1 MFEKRRF
8 PWHIPVIAIIG
19 ILVLASGVY
28 IGLKS
33 GQDDNKIKAEVTSK
47 IDRTNTDDAMD
58 ISEECEIW
66 VVKKYP
72 DGTPVEED
80 GGSMV
85 GIIPKDLVGKSKNYI
100 SEYLS
105 NEYPN
110 REVEKI
116 SKYEIISNILN
127 DLYNIGIDQEDIQT
141 IDISIRKVY
150 DYEEGKQIFRGYEVV
165 HILRV
170 TVRNIDQVGEVYT
183 IGIENGA
190 NSDVDIKFTVSNIE
204 DYYNRALQL
213 AVKDAVDKAKLM
225 ANTLGVRIRRIPKNI
240 SEVIMSQTPPPRPYV
255 LSATKEVGTTPIS
268 EGTMDVR
275 AEVNSEFCTY

>member
-1 MFEKRRF
+1 MKNQVCSTCNEGTMASNGIGIVQVS
-8 PWHIPVIAIIG
+8 PDIAI
-19 ILVLASGVY
+19 LDLGVTTE
-28 IGLKS
+28 S
-33 GQDDNKIKAEVTSK
+33 
-47 IDRTNTDDAMD
+47 MD
-58 ISEECEIW
+58 VRVAQSE
-66 VVKKYP
+66 
-72 DGTPVEED
+72 
-80 GGSMV
+80 
-85 GIIPKDLVGKSKNYI
+85 N
-100 SEYLS
+100 
-105 NEYPN
+105 N
-110 REVEKI
+110 
-116 SKYEIISNILN
+116 EIISNILN
-127 DLYNIGIDQEDIQT
+127 DLYDIGIDEEDIQT

-150 DYEEGKQIFRGYEVV
+150 DYEEGRQIFRGYEVV

-190 NSDVDIKFTVSNIE
+190 NSDVDINFTVSNIE

-255 LSATKEVGTTPIS
+255 LSANKEVGTTPIS

-275 AEVNSEFCTY
+275 AEVNAEFCTY